1 MLEETIRQ
9 LQQDNTQKAAMD
21 ATETVWK
28 KLLADVTGN
37 MVKVQMLEETI
48 RQLQQDNTQMRA
60 RVEIE
65 MQVQVQRQ
73 VEREVQEHMRQQELE
88 AYAREE
94 AREREWQ
101 RKMDDINSLLRK
113 INDPHP
119 PQ

>member
-1 MLEETIRQ
+1 MDVVE
-9 LQQDNTQKAAMD
+9 AAMEEKHGPD
-21 ATETVWK
+21 ARQHPPDDFDLWGRP
-28 KLLADVTGN
+28 LGGRR
-37 MVKVQMLEETI
+37 KVQMLEETI

-65 MQVQVQRQ
+65 MQVPVQRQ
-73 VEREVQEHMRQQELE
+73 VEREVQEHMRQWESE

-113 INDPHP
+113 INDPRP